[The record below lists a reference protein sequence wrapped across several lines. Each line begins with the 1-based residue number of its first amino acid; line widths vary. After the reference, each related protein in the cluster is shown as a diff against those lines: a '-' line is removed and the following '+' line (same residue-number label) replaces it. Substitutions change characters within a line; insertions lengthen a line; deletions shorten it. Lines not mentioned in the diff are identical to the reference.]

1 MHMKAQRSSDTGNF
15 LSRALNAVKDAAW
28 EVKHD
33 LDSVVERDPAARNAA
48 TVALLYPGV
57 HAIWAHR
64 VSHTL
69 WTHGAY
75 FPARAISQASRFAT
89 NIEIHPGAT
98 IGSGVFI
105 DHGAGVVIGETA
117 VVGDDC
123 TIYHGVTLG
132 GTTLGS
138 QKRHPTIGDRV
149 TVGAGAKVLGNL
161 TVGDDSRI
169 GANAVLVRSVDHNS
183 VVVGVPGQVVA
194 HGTSEVRDTKPKQ
207 ETPNEP
213 DPVGK
218 AVQNLLARVQQLEV
232 STNGHTSA
240 EVSYE
245 SVSGVWE
252 VQDFSI

>member
-1 MHMKAQRSSDTGNF
+1 M
-15 LSRALNAVKDAAW
+15 RAFNAVKDTVA

-33 LDSVVERDPAARNAA
+33 LDSVVERDPAARNGVE
-48 TVALLYPGV
+48 VALLYPGV

-64 VSHTL
+64 LSHAL
-69 WTHGAY
+69 WTHGAK

-117 VVGDDC
+117 VVGEDV

-132 GTTLGS
+132 GTTLGKE
-138 QKRHPTIGDRV
+138 KRHPTIGDRV

-207 ETPNEP
+207 ESPNEP

-218 AVQNLLARVQQLEV
+218 AVQNLLARVERLEV
-232 STNGHTSA
+232 SGGGGSVN
-240 EVSYE
+240 EVTYE
-245 SVSGVWE
+245 SVTGVWE
-252 VQDFSI
+252 VSDFSI